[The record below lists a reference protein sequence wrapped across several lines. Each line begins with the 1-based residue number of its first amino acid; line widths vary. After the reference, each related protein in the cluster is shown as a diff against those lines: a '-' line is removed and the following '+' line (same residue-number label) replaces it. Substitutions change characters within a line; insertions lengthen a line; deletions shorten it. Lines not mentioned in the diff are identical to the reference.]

1 MERKSLITFR
11 LRELFLDG
19 TWIANTNYQAVLADL
34 NFEVATLKI
43 ENLNTIARL
52 VFHVN
57 YYISGLN
64 SAFATGILDIHDQFS
79 FDLSDDFNESD
90 WLQLNKEFIEN
101 IHSFIHHVDG
111 LSDDELDSPFFQPQ
125 YGIYRR
131 NIEAMIEH
139 GYYHLGQI
147 SLIKKLIDGRN
158 QEL

>member
-1 MERKSLITFR
+1 MSEKIKISLR

-43 ENLNTIARL
+43 KNLNTIAQL

-79 FDLSDDFNESD
+79 FDLSEDFNESD
-90 WLQLNKEFIEN
+90 
-101 IHSFIHHVDG
+101 
-111 LSDDELDSPFFQPQ
+111 
-125 YGIYRR
+125 
-131 NIEAMIEH
+131 
-139 GYYHLGQI
+139 
-147 SLIKKLIDGRN
+147 
-158 QEL
+158 